1 MTRTGTAPLP
11 PPRFPRLTWLPW
23 VFTAAAI
30 LAQIAWPLTRGD
42 ARQFTTVVVVVLF
55 AAAAVS
61 HAGVH
66 RGVGWAAAYTGIA
79 MVFGLV
85 VEVVGVHTGWPFSPY
100 SYTDLLQPQVLTVPV
115 VVPLAWTMM
124 AYPALIVARTLVGR
138 RSLRIVVGAFALS
151 AWDLFLD
158 PQMVGEGYWVWKSDL
173 PGLPGVEA
181 IPMVNYVGWFVVSL
195 LLMTV
200 LTALPDAPAPLGVPA
215 VLYGW
220 TWLGGIIANA
230 CFLGRPAVALWG
242 GAVMALV
249 AIPFLLRAAEPLRSR
264 PSSVTTPASSDR

>member
-1 MTRTGTAPLP
+1 MTPTVTAVLP

-23 VFTAAAI
+23 LFTAAAI

-66 RGVGWAAAYTGIA
+66 RGAWWAAAYTGIA
-79 MVFGLV
+79 MVFGLA

-100 SYTDLLQPQVLTVPV
+100 TYTDLLQPQVVTVPV

-158 PQMVGEGYWVWKSDL
+158 PQMVGEGYWVWESDL
-173 PGLPGVEA
+173 PGLPGVET
-181 IPMVNYVGWFVVSL
+181 IPMVNYLGWFAVSL
-195 LLMTV
+195 LLMSA
-200 LTALPDAPAPLGVPA
+200 LTALPDAPVPLGVPA

-230 CFLGRPAVALWG
+230 FFLGRPAVALWG
-242 GAVMALV
+242 GAVMAIV
-249 AIPFLLRAAEPLRSR
+249 AVPFLLRATEPLRTR
-264 PSSVTTPASSDR
+264 HLTAARLTSSDR